1 MNGTMTYDTAEI
13 RGAARKIQNCAQN
26 VRNDAQPRLSGV
38 RREVEASFRGEAAEA
53 LGERLDDIEADVQA
67 IYSGL
72 SALCRTLFR
81 FADALDEADR
91 RIADM
96 L

>member
-1 MNGTMTYDTAEI
+1 MTYDTAEI
-13 RGAARKIQNCAQN
+13 RAAARKIQRCAQSVSN
-26 VRNDAQPRLSGV
+26 EAEPKLRMMRS
-38 RREVEASFRGEAAEA
+38 EVDSSFRGMA
-53 LGERLDDIEADVQA
+53 ADVLA
-67 IYSGL
+67 DRLKDIDADVKTISGGL
-72 SALCRTLFR
+72 NALYRTLMR

>member
-1 MNGTMTYDTAEI
+1 MTYDTAEI
-13 RGAARKIQNCAQN
+13 RGAARKIQRCAQN
-26 VRNDAQPRLSGV
+26 VSDDAQPKLETV
-38 RREVEASFRGEAAEA
+38 RREVENSFRGEAAEA
-53 LGERLDDIEADVQA
+53 LSERLKDIDADVKT
-67 IYSGL
+67 ITNGL
-72 SALCRTLFR
+72 NALYRTLIR

>member
-1 MNGTMTYDTAEI
+1 MTYDTAEI
-13 RGAARKIQNCAQN
+13 RAAARKIQRCAQQVSN
-26 VRNDAQPRLSGV
+26 
-38 RREVEASFRGEAAEA
+38 EAEPTLRSIRSDVDSSFRGLAADA
-53 LGERLDDIEADVQA
+53 LAERLKDIDADVKT
-67 IYSGL
+67 ISGGL
-72 SALCRTLFR
+72 NALYRTLMR